1 MSHVPPPPPGAGAPG
16 PDDAKTQKLGAQPGW
31 GDQQGTQGPSAS
43 YGQPGPAGQ
52 PGQQPGQPGQP
63 GQAQQGESWQQG
75 QPSQPAQPWQQPTQQ
90 WGQPGGPQQH
100 GGPQQPAGP
109 QHGQQPAQQ
118 PWQQQPSGQ
127 QPGQQWGQPGQ
138 QQWGQPG
145 APAQQGPA
153 QQGPGQH
160 SPGQQG
166 PWGQQPA
173 QQQQWGPGQQGGYPG
188 QPGQQNPQW
197 GQQPPKKSS
206 RGLIIGIVVA
216 VVAIGLAVAAFFLFF
231 SDSTPEA
238 LEPDVSSSTSAS
250 VSQLV
255 VGNCLEDV
263 SGSGSVGEVDV
274 VPCSDDHGAQ
284 VVGSTTFT
292 DGDFP
297 SQDTLVTQ
305 TTAICSPDLV
315 TSGDVPADDLS
326 LVVWTPSEDS
336 WADDDR
342 TGLCIAVVEG
352 GLSGSLLD

>member
-1 MSHVPPPPPGAGAPG
+1 M
-16 PDDAKTQKLGAQPGW
+16 
-31 GDQQGTQGPSAS
+31 
-43 YGQPGPAGQ
+43 
-52 PGQQPGQPGQP
+52 
-63 GQAQQGESWQQG
+63 
-75 QPSQPAQPWQQPTQQ
+75 
-90 WGQPGGPQQH
+90 
-100 GGPQQPAGP
+100 
-109 QHGQQPAQQ
+109 
-118 PWQQQPSGQ
+118 
-127 QPGQQWGQPGQ
+127 
-138 QQWGQPG
+138 
-145 APAQQGPA
+145 
-153 QQGPGQH
+153 
-160 SPGQQG
+160 
-166 PWGQQPA
+166 
-173 QQQQWGPGQQGGYPG
+173 
-188 QPGQQNPQW
+188 
-197 GQQPPKKSS
+197 
-206 RGLIIGIVVA
+206 VV
-216 VVAIGLAVAAFFLFF
+216 IGLAVAAFFLFF

-297 SQDTLVTQ
+297 GQDTLVTQ